1 MYNNETINYDFLN
14 KRIYIN
20 LFSKYKLFFS
30 DESFIM
36 IHLIISSIIKK
47 LKKDFY
53 IIILKYYYLHNI
65 QSTSEADIITHWDWK
80 KENILIIII
89 LK

>member
-20 LFSKYKLFFS
+20 FFSKYKLFFL

-36 IHLIISSIIKK
+36 IRLIISSIIQK
-47 LKKDFY
+47 LKKD
-53 IIILKYYYLHNI
+53 LHNNF
-65 QSTSEADIITHWDWK
+65 E
-80 KENILIIII
+80 IL
-89 LK
+89 LFA